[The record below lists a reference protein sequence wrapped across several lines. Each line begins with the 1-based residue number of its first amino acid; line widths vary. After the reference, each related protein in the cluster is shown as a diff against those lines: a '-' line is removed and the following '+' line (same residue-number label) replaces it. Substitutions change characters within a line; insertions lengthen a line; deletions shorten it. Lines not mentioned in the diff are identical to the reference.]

1 MFFIISW
8 QKNVMLASAPTDE
21 ANMPSNS
28 AGSSAVSGSNL
39 PYGPG
44 MSPQPGDERLL
55 NFLN

>member
-1 MFFIISW
+1 
-8 QKNVMLASAPTDE
+8 MLASAPTDE

-44 MSPQPGDERLL
+44 MSPQPGDELPEEVKEE
-55 NFLN
+55 